1 MRASDREAV
10 TTLCA
15 QMWDGHDYIPQVFDD
30 WLAHSHGQFTAVI
43 DEDRDALI
51 GIGKL
56 TSITER
62 DWWIEGLRVDS
73 RYRGRGVGRRLH
85 AYHVDLWQ
93 QLSPPTSAVRL
104 LTDSDN
110 LIVHRFSE
118 RAGFRLMGEVL
129 PYRAESIRAP
139 HSFRKANLPVM
150 LNSEGVKH
158 LLDNPSD
165 SAPAA
170 LTENDRIDF
179 SLIERSHYYQSHH
192 HLYQTQTLWRWAELT
207 PQALAQRDMWLWRE
221 GRGLIIIEDVEE
233 TDNPVSAPCLY
244 IDFVGVEQNDL
255 VECLCDAR
263 ALASS
268 FNRPFVGV
276 GFSLSDTILIE
287 ALTEAGYARAWS
299 EGSLY
304 LYEKRNHS

>member
-43 DEDRDALI
+43 DGDRDALI

-73 RYRGRGVGRRLH
+73 SYRGRGVGRRLH

-110 LIVHRFSE
+110 LVVHRFSE

-129 PYRAESIRAP
+129 PYRAEVVNIP
-139 HSFRKANLPVM
+139 HSFRKI
-150 LNSEGVKH
+150 
-158 LLDNPSD
+158 
-165 SAPAA
+165 
-170 LTENDRIDF
+170 ENADF

-207 PQALAQRDMWLWRE
+207 PRALAQRDMWLWRE
-221 GRGLIIIEDVEE
+221 GRGLIIVEDVEE

-244 IDFVGVEQNDL
+244 IDFIGVERNDL
-255 VECLCDAR
+255 VECLRDAR

-287 ALTEAGYARAWS
+287 VLTEAGYARAWS

-304 LYEKRNHS
+304 LYEKRK

>member
-1 MRASDREAV
+1 MRASDRQAV

-30 WLAHSHGQFTAVI
+30 WLAHPIGQFTAVI
-43 DEDRDALI
+43 DEVRDALI

-73 RYRGRGVGRRLH
+73 NYRGRGVGRRLH

-110 LIVHRFSE
+110 LVIHRLSE
-118 RAGFRLMGEVL
+118 RAGFRLMGDVL
-129 PYRAESIRAP
+129 PYRAESIHAP
-139 HSFRKANLPVM
+139 HSFRKASSPVM

-158 LLDNPSD
+158 L
-165 SAPAA
+165 
-170 LTENDRIDF
+170 NDRIDF
-179 SLIERSHYYQSHH
+179 SLVQRSHYYQSHH

-207 PQALAQRDMWLWRE
+207 PHTLTQNNIWLWRE
-221 GRGLIIIEDVEE
+221 GRGLIIAEDVEE
-233 TDNPVSAPCLY
+233 TDNPVNAPCLY
-244 IDFVGVEQNDL
+244 VDFVGVEQNDL
-255 VECLCDAR
+255 VECLRDAR

-276 GFSLSDTILIE
+276 GLLLTDSILIE
-287 ALTEAGYARAWS
+287 ALTQAGYERAWK

-304 LYEKRNHS
+304 LYEKRK